1 MTIGNLILGFNSV
14 MVSYL
19 IHYDGFLQNA
29 TDITKCDSYFITKCD
44 KSLLQNKS
52 GFYYKMQ
59 RFCCKMQ
66 QLLQITRVQLLIKVK
81 SMIIDALVI
90 LVLPAIQLNQYNQEF
105 TASVISVTL
114 FINIIIIEILTSW

>member
-1 MTIGNLILGFNSV
+1 MRQLFYHK
-14 MVSYL
+14 M
-19 IHYDGFLQNA
+19 QN
-29 TDITKCDSYFITKCD
+29 T
-44 KSLLQNKS
+44 S

-81 SMIIDALVI
+81 SMIIDALLI

>member
-29 TDITKCDSYFITKCD
+29 TDITKCDSYFITKCY
-44 KSLLQNKS
+44 KSLLQNTS

>member
-44 KSLLQNKS
+44 KSLLQNTS

-114 FINIIIIEILTSW
+114 FFNIIIIEILTSW

>member
-1 MTIGNLILGFNSV
+1 

-19 IHYDGFLQNA
+19 IHCDSLLQNA
-29 TDITKCDSYFITKCD
+29 TDIAKCDSYFITKCD
-44 KSLLQNKS
+44 KRLLQNTS
-52 GFYYKMQ
+52 GFYYEMQ

-66 QLLQITRVQLLIKVK
+66 QLLQITKVQLLIKVK

-90 LVLPAIQLNQYNQEF
+90 LVLPVIQLKQYNQEF

-114 FINIIIIEILTSW
+114 FINIMIIEILRS